1 MKKSIQDNNLDNL
14 DNLDISSKNEFENTN
29 IKTTNINILLNRVR
43 LDKKKTVK
51 KRFIFS
57 VILIAAV
64 SSLAFYF
71 IV

>member
-1 MKKSIQDNNLDNL
+1 MKKSIQDNNLN
-14 DNLDISSKNEFENTN
+14 NLDISSNNEFENTN
-29 IKTTNINILLNRVR
+29 IKTTDINILLNRVK
-43 LDKKKTVK
+43 LDKKKTIK

-57 VILIAAV
+57 IILIAAV

>member
-1 MKKSIQDNNLDNL
+1 MKKSIQDNNS

-43 LDKKKTVK
+43 LDKKRTVK

-57 VILIAAV
+57 IILIAVV

>member
-1 MKKSIQDNNLDNL
+1 MKKSIQDNNL

-29 IKTTNINILLNRVR
+29 IKTTDINILLNRVR

-57 VILIAAV
+57 IILIAVV
-64 SSLAFYF
+64 SCLAFYF
-71 IV
+71 ID

>member
-1 MKKSIQDNNLDNL
+1 MKKSIEDNNLN
-14 DNLDISSKNEFENTN
+14 NLDISSKNEFENTN
-29 IKTTNINILLNRVR
+29 FKTTNINILLNRVR
-43 LDKKKTVK
+43 LDKKRTVK

-57 VILIAAV
+57 IILIAAV

>member
-1 MKKSIQDNNLDNL
+1 MKKNIQDNNLDNL
-14 DNLDISSKNEFENTN
+14 DFSSKNEFENSN

-51 KRFIFS
+51 KKFIFS
-57 VILIAAV
+57 IILIAAV

>member
-1 MKKSIQDNNLDNL
+1 MKKSIQDNNS

-43 LDKKKTVK
+43 QDKKRTVK

-57 VILIAAV
+57 IILISLV

>member
-14 DNLDISSKNEFENTN
+14 DISSKNKFENTN

-43 LDKKKTVK
+43 LDKKRTVK

-57 VILIAAV
+57 TILIAFV
-64 SSLAFYF
+64 SSIAFYF

>member
-14 DNLDISSKNEFENTN
+14 DISSKNKFENTN

-43 LDKKKTVK
+43 LDKKRTVK

-57 VILIAAV
+57 IILIAVV

-71 IV
+71 TV

>member
-1 MKKSIQDNNLDNL
+1 MKKNIQDNNLDNL
-14 DNLDISSKNEFENTN
+14 DFSSKNEFENSN
-29 IKTTNINILLNRVR
+29 IKTTNVNILLNRVR
-43 LDKKKTVK
+43 LDNKKTVK

-57 VILIAAV
+57 IILIAAV

>member
-1 MKKSIQDNNLDNL
+1 MKKSVRDNNL

-43 LDKKKTVK
+43 LDKKRTVK

-57 VILIAAV
+57 IILIAVV

>member
-1 MKKSIQDNNLDNL
+1 MKKSIQDNNLN
-14 DNLDISSKNEFENTN
+14 NLDISSNNEFENTN

-43 LDKKKTVK
+43 LDKKKTLK

-57 VILIAAV
+57 IILIAAV

>member
-1 MKKSIQDNNLDNL
+1 MKKSIQDNNLNNL
-14 DNLDISSKNEFENTN
+14 DNSSNNEFENTN

-43 LDKKKTVK
+43 LDKKKTIK

-57 VILIAAV
+57 IILIAAV

>member
-1 MKKSIQDNNLDNL
+1 MKKSIQDNNL

-51 KRFIFS
+51 KRFIFFIVLIS
-57 VILIAAV
+57 VV
-64 SSLAFYF
+64 SFLAFYF

>member
-1 MKKSIQDNNLDNL
+1 MKKSIHENNL

-43 LDKKKTVK
+43 LDKKRTVK

-57 VILIAAV
+57 IILIAAV

>member
-1 MKKSIQDNNLDNL
+1 MKKNIQDNNLDNL
-14 DNLDISSKNEFENTN
+14 DFSSKNKFENSN
-29 IKTTNINILLNRVR
+29 IKTTNVNILLNRVR

>member
-1 MKKSIQDNNLDNL
+1 MKKSIQDTNL
-14 DNLDISSKNEFENTN
+14 DNLDISSKNEFENSN

-43 LDKKKTVK
+43 LDRKRTVK

-57 VILIAAV
+57 IILIGAV
-64 SSLAFYF
+64 SLLALYF

>member
-1 MKKSIQDNNLDNL
+1 MKKSIQENSL
-14 DNLDISSKNEFENTN
+14 DNLDISSKNKFENTS

-43 LDKKKTVK
+43 LDKKRTIK

-57 VILIAAV
+57 IILIGVV

>member
-1 MKKSIQDNNLDNL
+1 MKKSFQDNNL

-43 LDKKKTVK
+43 LDKKRTIK

-57 VILIAAV
+57 IILIAAV

>member
-1 MKKSIQDNNLDNL
+1 MKKSFQDNNL

-43 LDKKKTVK
+43 LDKKRTVK

-57 VILIAAV
+57 IILIAVV
-64 SSLAFYF
+64 SSLASYF

>member
-1 MKKSIQDNNLDNL
+1 MKKNIQDNNL

-43 LDKKKTVK
+43 LDKKRTIK

-57 VILIAAV
+57 IILIAAV

>member
-1 MKKSIQDNNLDNL
+1 MKKSIRDNNL

-43 LDKKKTVK
+43 LDKKRTVK

-57 VILIAAV
+57 IILIAVV

-71 IV
+71 II

>member
-14 DNLDISSKNEFENTN
+14 DISSKNEFGNTN

-43 LDKKKTVK
+43 LDKKRTLK
-51 KRFIFS
+51 KRFTFS
-57 VILIAAV
+57 IILIAVV

>member
-1 MKKSIQDNNLDNL
+1 MKKSIQDNNL

-57 VILIAAV
+57 IILIAAV

>member
-1 MKKSIQDNNLDNL
+1 MKKSVQENNL
-14 DNLDISSKNEFENTN
+14 DNLDISSKNEFENIN
-29 IKTTNINILLNRVR
+29 VKTTNINILLNRVR
-43 LDKKKTVK
+43 LDKKRTVK

-57 VILIAAV
+57 IVLISVV

>member
-1 MKKSIQDNNLDNL
+1 MKKSIQDNNLN
-14 DNLDISSKNEFENTN
+14 NLDISSNNEFENTN
-29 IKTTNINILLNRVR
+29 IKTTDINILLNRVR
-43 LDKKKTVK
+43 LDKKKTIK

-57 VILIAAV
+57 IILIAAV

>member
-14 DNLDISSKNEFENTN
+14 DIFSKKEFENIN
-29 IKTTNINILLNRVR
+29 VKTTNINILLNRVR
-43 LDKKKTVK
+43 LDKKRTVK

-57 VILIAAV
+57 IILIAVV

>member
-1 MKKSIQDNNLDNL
+1 MKKSIQDNKL

-43 LDKKKTVK
+43 LDKKRTVK
-51 KRFIFS
+51 KRFIFCI
-57 VILIAAV
+57 ILIAVV

>member
-1 MKKSIQDNNLDNL
+1 MKKSIQENNL
-14 DNLDISSKNEFENTN
+14 DNLDISSKNKFENTN

-43 LDKKKTVK
+43 LDKKRTVK

-57 VILIAAV
+57 IILIAAV